1 MKFIF
6 KSITVVFLI
15 SIVVLIAIVFTP
27 DGLKNTP
34 ATNAEIPIEV
44 PIEQFETTRINNIS
58 YTLDNANDIYIVKF
72 SDPIKI
78 MYDTSGETSFR
89 NNSLLN
95 NFKIAING
103 GFFRDDLTY
112 AGLLAFDGEI
122 IESIART
129 DSQVTHIVVFN
140 SKTNSI
146 DVLLAK
152 DFNLDIALNKN
163 NLSFQT
169 GPLVIQSN
177 NIQNDFIE
185 NSLNG
190 SGKYR
195 RSLLGFTDTGDK
207 FFIATRR
214 TFDLKTLAQR
224 ILEFPEFQNVKI
236 TVVNLDGGS
245 SVALYA
251 KDNEDFTFGT
261 ARELPIIIGVSE
273 IVN

>member
-6 KSITVVFLI
+6 KSISVVFLI
-15 SIVVLIAIVFTP
+15 TIIVLVALLFTP
-27 DGLKNTP
+27 DALKNTQIVSP
-34 ATNAEIPIEV
+34 EIPSETTT
-44 PIEQFETTRINNIS
+44 EQFETTQISNIS
-58 YTLDNANDIYIVKF
+58 YTLDNANDIYVVKF
-72 SDPIKI
+72 SEPIKI
-78 MYDTSGETSFR
+78 KYDTSGETSFR
-89 NNSLLN
+89 NNALLS

-103 GFFRDDLTY
+103 GYFRDDLTH

-122 IESIART
+122 IESLART
-129 DSQVTHIVVFN
+129 DTQVTHVVVFN
-140 SKTNSI
+140 STTNSL

-152 DFNLDIALNKN
+152 DFNLDLALDKN
-163 NLSFQT
+163 NLLFQT

-195 RSLLGFTDTGDK
+195 RSLLGFTENGEK
-207 FFIATRR
+207 FFVATRR
-214 TFDLKTLAQR
+214 TFDLKTLAQK
-224 ILEFPEFQNVKI
+224 ILEFPVFQNTKI
-236 TVVNLDGGS
+236 SVVNLDGGS

-261 ARELPIIIGVSE
+261 ARELPIILGVP
-273 IVN
+273 NAD

>member
-34 ATNAEIPIEV
+34 ATNADIPIEV
-44 PIEQFETTRINNIS
+44 PIEQFETAQINNIS

-78 MYDTSGETSFR
+78 KYDTSGETSFR

-224 ILEFPEFQNVKI
+224 ILEFPEFKNVKI

-261 ARELPIIIGVSE
+261 ARELPIIVGVP
-273 IVN
+273 